1 MKLFCQRTRTR
12 QANSCWRICDPIPY
26 RWRQEEIPVAES
38 YPRRGNLAAML
49 GTGLRRPEVALLT
62 WEMIQQRDGRW
73 VIIEPSELLG
83 AGSGG

>member
-1 MKLFCQRTRTR
+1 
-12 QANSCWRICDPIPY
+12 
-26 RWRQEEIPVAES
+26 
-38 YPRRGNLAAML
+38 ML